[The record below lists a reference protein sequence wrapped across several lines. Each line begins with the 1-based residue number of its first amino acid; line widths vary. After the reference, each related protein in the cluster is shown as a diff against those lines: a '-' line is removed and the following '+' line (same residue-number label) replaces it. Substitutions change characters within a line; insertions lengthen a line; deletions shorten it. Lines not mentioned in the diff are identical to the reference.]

1 MTRQTMLVAAA
12 LGGLALAM
20 PPMCA
25 QAQSGDALVRAEYVC
40 FENGVR
46 PNSPAFNVCV
56 DRAARAFDRGEP
68 EFRHRATRKATLER
82 RVPSSSITVP
92 Y

>member
-1 MTRQTMLVAAA
+1 MSRQKMLAVA

-25 QAQSGDALVRAEYVC
+25 QAQSGDALVRAEHLC

-46 PNSPAFNVCV
+46 PNTAAFNACV

-68 EFRHRATRKATLER
+68 QLLYRIKANVRT
-82 RVPSSSITVP
+82 P
-92 Y
+92 